1 MDEAIK
7 IVIDLQNKLYSK
19 ETVLSISNES
29 ISDFKRG
36 VIQGKIEEL
45 SIVLRALEENKK
57 HKPNG

>member
-7 IVIDLQNKLYSK
+7 IVLELQERIYSK
-19 ETVLSISNES
+19 DTIVSISNES

-45 SIVLRALEENKK
+45 SIVLRALENAAKR
-57 HKPNG
+57 

>member
-7 IVIDLQNKLYSK
+7 IVLELQERIYSK
-19 ETVLSISNES
+19 DTIISISNES

-45 SIVLRALEENKK
+45 SIVLRALENAVKR
-57 HKPNG
+57 

>member
-7 IVIDLQNKLYSK
+7 IVLELQERIQSK
-19 ETVLSISNES
+19 DTIISISNES

-45 SIVLRALEENKK
+45 SIVLRALENAAKR
-57 HKPNG
+57 

>member
-7 IVIDLQNKLYSK
+7 IVLELQEQIYSK
-19 ETVLSISNES
+19 ATIISISNES

-45 SIVLRALEENKK
+45 SIVLRALENAVKR
-57 HKPNG
+57 

>member
-7 IVIDLQNKLYSK
+7 IVLELQERIYSK
-19 ETVLSISNES
+19 DTIISISNES

-45 SIVLRALEENKK
+45 SIVLRALENAAKR
-57 HKPNG
+57 

>member
-7 IVIDLQNKLYSK
+7 IVLELQEKIYSK
-19 ETVLSISNES
+19 DTIVSISNES

-45 SIVLRALEENKK
+45 SIVLRALENATKR
-57 HKPNG
+57 